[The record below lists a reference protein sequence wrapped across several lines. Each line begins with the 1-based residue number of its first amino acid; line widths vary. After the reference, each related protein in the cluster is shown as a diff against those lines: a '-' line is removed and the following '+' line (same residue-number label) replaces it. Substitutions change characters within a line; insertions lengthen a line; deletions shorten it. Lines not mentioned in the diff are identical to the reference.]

1 MGPHVDEHSK
11 RSRYLAGGNLSV
23 NSQLLPLS
31 IEVKKVNLNTMFLI
45 LLKLNFIRFQ
55 EQQVYQPQ
63 TEAISPTPDDPK
75 NDTNIRDSTI
85 IRNAISK
92 LESEI
97 DITMKKLHRA
107 KLSQVRIFVS
117 I

>member
-45 LLKLNFIRFQ
+45 LLKLNFIRF
-55 EQQVYQPQ
+55 
-63 TEAISPTPDDPK
+63 
-75 NDTNIRDSTI
+75 
-85 IRNAISK
+85 
-92 LESEI
+92 
-97 DITMKKLHRA
+97 
-107 KLSQVRIFVS
+107 
-117 I
+117 